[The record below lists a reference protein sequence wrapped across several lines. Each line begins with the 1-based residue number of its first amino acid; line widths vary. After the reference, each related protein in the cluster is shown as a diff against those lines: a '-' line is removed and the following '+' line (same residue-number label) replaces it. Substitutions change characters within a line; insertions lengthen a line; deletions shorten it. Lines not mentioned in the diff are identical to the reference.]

1 MAANS
6 ELPSESEDMEHV
18 YFDEDPSDGARST
31 IADPANVTSEKIEE
45 SENNCETLTT
55 NRKIKPPKPIMVREI
70 NDITEFTS
78 QVERDYSPNFEVE
91 ISSRWVKVNTQTFAV
106 KEKIVNF
113 YKQVPILCNSRS

>member
-1 MAANS
+1 
-6 ELPSESEDMEHV
+6 
-18 YFDEDPSDGARST
+18 
-31 IADPANVTSEKIEE
+31 
-45 SENNCETLTT
+45 
-55 NRKIKPPKPIMVREI
+55 MVREI